1 MKKNTIEIMHE
12 QLDARNA
19 LDSGARGKAF
29 EIAIRSYLA
38 QRYVSKVKPAG
49 KKDGWTTYNGK
60 KVDYEIKTACG
71 EIETADRSKLI
82 IYCPEVDIDFEA
94 ELQGYVFT
102 REEWRAFVNGYTG
115 RGSFIRVDKK
125 RGHDHI
131 QSFRSEGRP
140 KASQPIRDYID
151 AVCFDQPVVADVW
164 ER

>member
-1 MKKNTIEIMHE
+1 MKKNTIEIMRE

-29 EIAIRSYLA
+29 EIAIHSYIA
-38 QRYVSKVKPAG
+38 NRTISKVSAQG

-60 KVDYEIKTACG
+60 KVSYEVKTACG
-71 EIETADRSKLI
+71 EIELAHRSQLI
-82 IYCPEVDIDFEA
+82 IYCPEVDTDFEA

-102 REEWRAFVNGYTG
+102 REEWLAFVNGYTG
-115 RGSFIRVDKK
+115 RGSFVRVDTK
-125 RGHDHI
+125 RGHTHI
-131 QSFRSEGRP
+131 QSFRSENRP

-151 AVCFDQPVVADVW
+151 AVCFDQPVVAEVW